1 MERKEAYAK
10 IKEYGLQDA
19 VVKASGKNFT
29 MTSTAVLEQVIN
41 TYQAA
46 NIAKDPDAPKKA
58 PEATETIDSLEAACL
73 TFLAVLKDTGKLDAM
88 LAKL

>member
-29 MTSTAVLEQVIN
+29 MTSTAILEQVIN
-41 TYQAA
+41 TYQAT
-46 NIAKDPDAPKKA
+46 IAKDPDAPKKA

>member
-41 TYQAA
+41 TYQAT
-46 NIAKDPDAPKKA
+46 IAKDTDAPKKA